1 MMIIWLLVFSTRPIR
16 VAPSMSESISD
27 LQFWD
32 NDVAKLYGLKG
43 IPQNFLIDPHGKIAA
58 TNLRGDDLEKKLEEI
73 FYK

>member
-1 MMIIWLLVFSTRPIR
+1 
-16 VAPSMSESISD
+16 MSERISD

-73 FYK
+73 FSK